1 MVVISIFVCVVFL
14 VGLMMDMFL
23 GPAVDAIDKVVA
35 IVVVL
40 AVVLIVRLE
49 VVGFEEVDVVV
60 VGFWIF
66 VSLIVL
72 IVDNVAGVVLV
83 LLIM

>member
-40 AVVLIVRLE
+40 AVVLIVRLD

>member
-1 MVVISIFVCVVFL
+1 MVVISIFVCVVLL
-14 VGLMMDMFL
+14 VGLMIDIFL